1 MKISRSA
8 AAALLLVGALSVSA
22 CKSGEPWAFTV
33 TRSVNE
39 SGVSADLL
47 ESSQN
52 CERSGEVALAVIL
65 LPFVIDLAFLPVT
78 LTHDAVACK

>member
-1 MKISRSA
+1 MKCSRSL
-8 AAALLLVGALSVSA
+8 AAALVLASALSSTA

-33 TRSVNE
+33 TRTVNE
-39 SGVSADLL
+39 SGISVDLL
-47 ESSQN
+47 ESTQH
-52 CERSGEVALAVIL
+52 CENSTEVALAVIL